1 MSATTATSRMS
12 STTEPKPSA
21 GRRGNRDRP
30 QKWGSPITYFVALLF
45 VGVCVAPV
53 LFIVLGGFRTNS
65 QITTEPAALPSPWV
79 VGNYLD
85 VLKSTMFWGEFANS
99 LVVAVASTVGIVV
112 LGLMVSFVIARYDFR
127 FKGAMYSLFAA
138 GLMFPMVVAITPLY
152 LVIKDLGLVD
162 NLLGVII
169 PQIAFGLPVTVII
182 LVPFLRAIPN
192 EIEEAAAIDGMS
204 RLGFFFRMVV
214 PLSLPGVV
222 TVGILGFVG
231 SWNNYILPLYI
242 LNSQANY
249 TLPLGVQV
257 FSSQYS
263 TDTAKVLAF
272 TSLAMLPALVFF
284 SVFEKRIV
292 GGLTGAVKG

>member
-1 MSATTATSRMS
+1 MSAATTAPGTSPAK
-12 STTEPKPSA
+12 EPAARA
-21 GRRGNRDRP
+21 GRRDTSL
-30 QKWGSPITYFVALLF
+30 KWGSPVTYFIALLF

-53 LFIVLGGFRTNS
+53 GYIVLGGFRTNA
-65 QITTEPAALPSPWV
+65 QITTDPAALPEPWV
-79 VGNYLD
+79 IGNYTGILESS
-85 VLKSTMFWGEFANS
+85 VFWGEFANS
-99 LVVAVASTVGIVV
+99 MIVALTSTVGIVA
-112 LGLMVSFVIARYDFR
+112 LGLMVSYAIARYDFKL
-127 FKGAMYSLFAA
+127 KGAMYSLFAA
-138 GLMFPMVVAITPLY
+138 GLMFPMVIAITPLY

-169 PQIAFGLPVTVII
+169 PQIAFGLPTTVII

-192 EIEEAAAIDGMS
+192 ELEEAAAIDGLG
-204 RLGFFFRMVV
+204 RLGFFFRMVL

-231 SWNNYILPLYI
+231 SWNNYLLPLYV

-272 TSLAMLPALVFF
+272 TSLAMLPALIFF

>member
-1 MSATTATSRMS
+1 MSVTTTVSRMS
-12 STTEPKPSA
+12 PAPEPAAPA
-21 GRRGNRDRP
+21 VRRDAPR
-30 QKWGSPITYFVALLF
+30 KWGSPVTYFVALLF

-53 LFIVLGGFRTNS
+53 LYIVLGGFRSNS
-65 QITTEPAALPSPWV
+65 QITTDPAGLPRPWV
-79 VGNYLD
+79 IGNYTGI
-85 VLKSTMFWGEFANS
+85 LKSNVFWGEFANS
-99 LVVAVASTVGIVV
+99 LIVAIASTVGIVAA
-112 LGLMVSFVIARYDFR
+112 GMMVSFVIARYDFKL
-127 FKGAMYSLFAA
+127 KGAMYSLFAA
-138 GLMFPMVVAITPLY
+138 GLMFPMVIAITPLY

-162 NLLGVII
+162 SLLGVII
-169 PQIAFGLPVTVII
+169 PQIAFGLPTTVII

-192 EIEEAAAIDGMS
+192 ELEEAAAIDGLG
-204 RLGFFFRMVV
+204 RLGFFFRMVL

-242 LNSQANY
+242 LNTQANY

-257 FSSQYS
+257 FTSQYS

-272 TSLAMLPALVFF
+272 TSLAMLPALIFF
-284 SVFEKRIV
+284 SVFERRIV

>member
-1 MSATTATSRMS
+1 MSATTTTSRRS
-12 STTEPKPSA
+12 FAPEPKAPA
-21 GRRGNRDRP
+21 GRGDKP
-30 QKWGSPITYFVALLF
+30 QKWGSPVTYFIALLF

-53 LFIVLGGFRTNS
+53 LYIVLGGFRTNA
-65 QITTEPAALPSPWV
+65 QITTEPAALPRPWV
-79 VGNYLD
+79 VGNYIGI
-85 VLKSTMFWGEFANS
+85 LKSTVFWGEFANS
-99 LVVAVASTVGIVV
+99 LIVAITSTAGIVA

-127 FKGAMYSLFAA
+127 LKGAMYSLFAA
-138 GLMFPMVVAITPLY
+138 GLMFPMVIAITPLY

-169 PQIAFGLPVTVII
+169 PQIAFGLPTTVII

-222 TVGILGFVG
+222 TVGILGFIG
-231 SWNNYILPLYI
+231 SWNNYLLPLYV

-272 TSLAMLPALVFF
+272 TSLAMLPAVVF
-284 SVFEKRIV
+284 
-292 GGLTGAVKG
+292 

>member
-1 MSATTATSRMS
+1 MSATTTTPRRPS
-12 STTEPKPSA
+12 SAPRPKRSA
-21 GRRGNRDRP
+21 GRGDSP
-30 QKWGSPITYFVALLF
+30 QKWGSPVTYFVALLF

-53 LFIVLGGFRTNS
+53 VYIVIGGFRTNA

-79 VGNYLD
+79 TGNYLGI
-85 VLKSTMFWGEFANS
+85 LKSSVFWGEFANS
-99 LVVAVASTVGIVV
+99 LIVALASTVGIVA

-127 FKGAMYSLFAA
+127 LKGALYSLFAA
-138 GLMFPMVVAITPLY
+138 GLMFPMVIAITPLY
-152 LVIKDLGLVD
+152 LVIRDLGLVD
-162 NLLGVII
+162 NLLGVIV
-169 PQIAFGLPVTVII
+169 PQIAFGLPTTVII

-204 RLGFFFRMVV
+204 RLGFFFRMAV

-222 TVGILGFVG
+222 TVGILGFVA
-231 SWNNYILPLYI
+231 SWNNYLLPLYV
-242 LNSQANY
+242 LNSQANF

-284 SVFEKRIV
+284 SVFQKRIV